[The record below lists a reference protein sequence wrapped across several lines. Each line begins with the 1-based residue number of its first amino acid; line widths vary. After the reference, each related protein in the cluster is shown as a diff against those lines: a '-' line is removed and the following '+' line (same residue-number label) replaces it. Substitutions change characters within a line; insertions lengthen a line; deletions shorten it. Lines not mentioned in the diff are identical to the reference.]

1 MYKTLTAGVIIVA
14 AALVASPAA
23 ATDECYTGTYQGA
36 PIEVCPPPIPD
47 PTNCYTGWYQ
57 GLPQEVCMPTGWV
70 VLPSDMIN
78 GEPLVIHVSK
88 DYVAPVVEVVV
99 APNDVIEVRSNA
111 TEAPAIGSTREAWAP
126 ETVRQAEPRA

>member
-70 VLPSDMIN
+70 VLPSDTIN

-88 DYVAPVVEVVV
+88 DYVAPVVVDVVLATTATTATTAPTV
-99 APNDVIEVRSNA
+99 ALEPTMAPRS
-111 TEAPAIGSTREAWAP
+111 P
-126 ETVRQAEPRA
+126 ETVRQAEPRG